1 MICAALLMI
10 GSDSD
15 RELVESLY
23 ERYEQMMYNVAFSIL
38 HNRAEAEDAV
48 QTSFVRIIDNLQNIF
63 EKGCHNHA
71 GYFVIIAKNV
81 AINMLN
87 KQKKHPMESIDEHY
101 ELSVDSYVETDF
113 DVSGYRLSG
122 GEKQRIGISRAFMGD
137 KQVLVLHEPAAML
150 DPIAEYRQFQEI
162 RGQITGQTAILIS
175 HRIGFARLADRIL
188 VMEAGRLVEDG
199 THEELMGRNG
209 VYRQMFEAQKE
220 WYDDVEG
227 EVQGS

>member
-101 ELSVDSYVETDF
+101 ELSVDSYVETELL
-113 DVSGYRLSG
+113 SRLG
-122 GEKQRIGISRAFMGD
+122 ANEISEAVNSLSEIDRDIMYLNLYEEMQAKD
-137 KQVLVLHEPAAML
+137 
-150 DPIAEYRQFQEI
+150 IA
-162 RGQITGQTAILIS
+162 
-175 HRIGFARLADRIL
+175 
-188 VMEAGRLVEDG
+188 
-199 THEELMGRNG
+199 ELMGMQPNT
-209 VYRQMFEAQKE
+209 VSVHIYRARRKLAEILRERGMDYE
-220 WYDDVEG
+220 
-227 EVQGS
+227 